1 MIRDL
6 NIYRMLITVCGP
18 GLVLTGVLF
27 TAPRAGALTTMDLMS
42 WQYPT
47 DQELTGLAVEHGLIK
62 PDLRDRYKANDTA
75 TNWKLWIIRSREE
88 KRLLI
93 KQMKD
98 VFAEADNA
106 VILKP
111 DEHYVDEIN
120 IRIQNI
126 LKEGNIDYFNKVTVP
141 TLFKSL
147 AIIEGDYNDGRTQ
160 PLQLIRN
167 WFGETGVEQMKERFP
182 ERYEQLKQQELDAAL
197 QPRP

>member
-1 MIRDL
+1 MIRKL
-6 NIYRMLITVCGP
+6 NIIRMLSAACGP
-18 GLVLTGVLF
+18 GLVLAGVLF
-27 TAPRAGALTTMDLMS
+27 TAPRVGALTTMDLMS

-47 DQELTGLAVEHGLIK
+47 DQELSDLAVEHGLIK

-106 VILKP
+106 VIQKP
-111 DEHYVDEIN
+111 DEHYVNEIN
-120 IRIQNI
+120 IRIQNV
-126 LKEGNIDYFNKVTVP
+126 LKEGDIDYFNKVTVP

-167 WFGETGVEQMKERFP
+167 WFGETGVEQMKARFP